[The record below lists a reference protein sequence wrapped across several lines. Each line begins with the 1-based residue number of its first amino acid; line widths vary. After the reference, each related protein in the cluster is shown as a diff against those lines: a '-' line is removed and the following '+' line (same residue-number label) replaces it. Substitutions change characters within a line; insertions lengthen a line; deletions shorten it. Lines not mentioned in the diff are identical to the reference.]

1 MADNSSNNKRL
12 AKNTMMLY
20 IRMFLTL
27 GVSLYTSRVILSV
40 LGVSDYGIYNVVGG
54 VVAMLAFMNNA
65 LSGATSRFL
74 TYELGRKDQTKLN
87 QTFST
92 AFSIHILL
100 AIIMLLILETA
111 GLWFVSNKLTIPDG
125 RIDAAIFVYHFSVL
139 ACLVQIVQ
147 LPFNAA
153 IISHER
159 MDAFA
164 YISIFDVVMKLV
176 IVYLLQVGDFDK
188 LQLYS
193 ALVFT
198 VSTCTSLLYIG
209 YAKRKFEEC
218 RIRFSIKRDIA
229 KPILSFS
236 GWDLYGNLSVVVRG
250 QGLNILQNM
259 FFGPVVNA
267 ATGISNQ
274 VLTAIMG
281 FAENFLVAV
290 KPQIIKHYAAKEM
303 DKFIS
308 LMINSSKYCTLL
320 LFLISFPIL
329 IEANFILRIW
339 LVEVPDYAVVF
350 CQLAI
355 VNNWISILFRPIVF
369 GIHATGNAKRISL
382 INGTIYILVLPLS
395 YILLKVGGSPIV
407 PFVLNIALLLF
418 GQIFFTLPACKKYI
432 PEFDT
437 SKFLVKSGLTCLAI
451 CMLSCTL
458 PIVIHFTVIEGWA
471 RFFISSFVSVVV
483 SATLILYIGVD
494 RNDRER
500 LFQTIRKK
508 IK

>member
-1 MADNSSNNKRL
+1 
-12 AKNTMMLY
+12 
-20 IRMFLTL
+20 MFLTL
-27 GVSLYTSRVILSV
+27 GVSLYTSRVILCV

-74 TYELGRKDQTKLN
+74 TYELGREDQLKLN

-92 AFSIHILL
+92 ALSIHMLL
-100 AIIMLLILETA
+100 ALLMLIILETA
-111 GLWFVSNKLTIPDG
+111 GLWFVTNKLTIPDS

-139 ACLVQIVQ
+139 ACLVQIIQ

-193 ALVFT
+193 VLVFT
-198 VSTCTSLLYIG
+198 VSTFTSLLYIG
-209 YAKRKFEEC
+209 YARRKFEEC
-218 RIRFSIKRDIA
+218 RIKFSIKRDIA

-290 KPQIIKHYAAKEM
+290 KPQIIKYCAAKEM
-303 DKFIS
+303 DKFIN

-329 IEANFILRIW
+329 IEAKFILSVW
-339 LVEVPDYAVVF
+339 LVEVPDYAVIF

-355 VNNWISILFRPIVF
+355 INNWISILFRPIVF

-395 YILLKVGGSPIV
+395 YILLKIGGTPII
-407 PFVLNIALLLF
+407 PFVLNIILLLL
-418 GQIFFTLPACKKYI
+418 GQLFFTLPTCKKYI
-432 PEFDT
+432 PEF
-437 SKFLVKSGLTCLAI
+437 SICKFLLKSGLACLAI
-451 CMLSCTL
+451 GMLSCIFPL
-458 PIVIHFTVIEGWA
+458 VIHFSMSDGWN
-471 RFFISSFVSVVV
+471 RFFVSSIVSVVV
-483 SATLILYIGVD
+483 STTLILFLGVD
-494 RNDRER
+494 KTDRSKI
-500 LFQTIRKK
+500 FQFVRSK